1 MPEPFN
7 TEDGALISLEQLRE
21 DKGEETVPHT
31 AMMLMHDEFS
41 FEDCLYAFFHPHSKK
56 TRRRVTVCAFAG
68 IVNGDGDFWGRN
80 VGHEFW
86 GKFKVYCC

>member
-1 MPEPFN
+1 MGKFMPEPFN

-56 TRRRVTVCAFAG
+56 TRRNCLC
-68 IVNGDGDFWGRN
+68 ICWYS
-80 VGHEFW
+80 EW
-86 GKFKVYCC
+86 